1 MCTKL
6 RTFSFIKKRKLDS
19 EEKGSVDSGDEYTH
33 ISPVNCYQELMA
45 ELTNDGTWMRETYL

>member
-45 ELTNDGTWMRETYL
+45 ELTNDGT